1 MNKQELRKFGLMAG
15 AFIATL
21 FGLILPWLFAHN
33 IPTWPWIVSGIFLF
47 FALLVRFP
55 LLPIYKGWMAV
66 GHALGW
72 INTRIILGI
81 LFFVVFLPIGITM
94 KLFGKDPMARK
105 FDKKKESYRIPC
117 SPKNIE
123 LMEKPY

>member
-21 FGLILPWLFAHN
+21 FGLILPWLFAYN

-47 FALLVRFP
+47 FALLVPFL
-55 LLPIYKGWMAV
+55 LLPIYKGWMVV

-81 LFFVVFLPIGITM
+81 LFFVLFLPIGITM

-117 SPKNIE
+117 SPKNIA

>member
-1 MNKQELRKFGLMAG
+1 
-15 AFIATL
+15 
-21 FGLILPWLFAHN
+21 
-33 IPTWPWIVSGIFLF
+33 
-47 FALLVRFP
+47 
-55 LLPIYKGWMAV
+55 MAV

-81 LFFVVFLPIGITM
+81 LFFVLFSPIGITM

-117 SPKNIE
+117 SPKNIA

>member
-21 FGLILPWLFAHN
+21 FGLILPWLFAYN

-47 FALLVRFP
+47 FALLVPFL

-81 LFFVVFLPIGITM
+81 LFFVLFLPIGITM

-117 SPKNIE
+117 SPKNIA